1 MARRAESH
9 RRPWQLPIVHWSGAD
24 YFVDG
29 RLRQFRQVDNP
40 HNFIDFGTEIGEQ
53 MCDECHVMRCPHCE
67 QDELMYTDDDGQSW
81 ECSRCGYRFWGQSEV
96 V

>member
-1 MARRAESH
+1 METRRANH
-9 RRPWQLPIVHWSGAD
+9 QRPWQLPIVHWSGAD

-53 MCDECHVMRCPHCE
+53 MCDECHVMRCPDCE
-67 QDELMYTDDDGQSW
+67 QDEMMYIDDDGKSW
-81 ECSRCGYRFWGQSEV
+81 ECSRCGYRS
-96 V
+96 